1 MAHLGCQT
9 LSPAEAS
16 KQSQVTAAQNKIKAS
31 LKNVE
36 HILKERKDARAKG
49 TQKVLGNFTQR
60 EWEGNDKRRQLKS
73 LKMISSLALLREFMN
88 DGNLTS
94 AKRGSEK
101 MQNNIVTQRSF

>member
-1 MAHLGCQT
+1 MAHLECQI

-16 KQSQVTAAQNKIKAS
+16 KQSQVTGAQNKIKTS

-36 HILKERKDARAKG
+36 HILKERKDGRAKG

-73 LKMISSLALLREFMN
+73 LKMISSLALLRDFTN

-94 AKRGSEK
+94 VKKRE
-101 MQNNIVTQRSF
+101 